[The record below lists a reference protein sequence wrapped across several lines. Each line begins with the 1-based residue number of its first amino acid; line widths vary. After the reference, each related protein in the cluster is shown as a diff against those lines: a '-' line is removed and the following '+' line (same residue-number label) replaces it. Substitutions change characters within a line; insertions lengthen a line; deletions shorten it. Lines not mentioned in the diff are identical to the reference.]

1 MYLLSLVFIP
11 TLYNKD
17 YMITPEIF
25 GPDLWNSI
33 HLICLGAPDNFLNI
47 SSKNDYAMFFRSLGT
62 VIPCYEC
69 KKHYLNEIIEY
80 PPKLETNIT
89 LFKWSVDLHN
99 RVNKRLNKKELP
111 YEEALEYWK
120 NYKINTFQQKND
132 NYITWIIIFNIII
145 ILVALIL
152 FVYSRTSTC

>member
-1 MYLLSLVFIP
+1 
-11 TLYNKD
+11 
-17 YMITPEIF
+17 MITPETF

-33 HLICLGAPDNFLNI
+33 HLICLGAPDNFFNI
-47 SSKNDYAMFFRSLGT
+47 SSKNDYLMFFRSLGT

-69 KKHYLNEIIEY
+69 KKHYLNELIEY

-99 RVNKRLNKKELP
+99 RVNQRLNKKEFP

-120 NYKINTFQQKND
+120 NYKTSTNTIQPKND
-132 NYITWIIIFNIII
+132 NYMIWIIIFNIII
-145 ILVALIL
+145 IIIIL
-152 FVYSRTSTC
+152 FILYL

>member
-1 MYLLSLVFIP
+1 
-11 TLYNKD
+11 
-17 YMITPEIF
+17 
-25 GPDLWNSI
+25 
-33 HLICLGAPDNFLNI
+33 
-47 SSKNDYAMFFRSLGT
+47 MFFRSLGT

-111 YEEALEYWK
+111 IEKALEYWK